1 MAEGNQSDQQS
12 ERLPSL
18 IFGIVA
24 PAYIN
29 TREAAETLKKEISR
43 LGLGYAEENIHT
55 VYITEEILC
64 RSRVHAGRAAYLRDQ
79 PEAGSEINDEDAEN
93 YLSNKFTDW
102 YRTLERIEKEMTR
115 GNKDERARIRKAQE
129 MGDALRNFF
138 AQEIYPAKTSNRGAD
153 PDAILGVLAAE
164 RIRRHFLESS
174 RSESGWMKE
183 GNIVILHRLIL
194 KNEVEALRKLFGE
207 RFYVLGIYSAPENAK
222 DPVAQWRADDIRNCL
237 AQADYLING
246 KKRDTNHPGMER
258 FVRLLFSDWTIGP
271 TWQEYGM
278 FMAWA
283 ASLRSSDISRQV
295 GAAILDEHHSLIA
308 VGTNEVPR
316 PGGGLYWEDPEWDH
330 RDVKESLDSSP
341 YLKAQAAAGVLFRL
355 LEELSR
361 SRKRENDKQRLLK
374 VLQELGVSVKM
385 LSSLHKGD
393 GDPLKIPAEGREFFY
408 RLVKD
413 TRLKS
418 VLDFGRSVHAE
429 MAAITDA
436 ALRGVPLRGCHVFVT
451 TFPCHNCARH
461 IIASGAQD
469 VYYIEPYPKSLVSEL
484 HKNEICLW
492 DEWDKDKNSTGP
504 DDRRVRLKAFFG
516 VAPRFYPTAFG
527 FIPAEDKIED
537 VWKVKKWD
545 ARTAFFRKTLVPFYL
560 GGNSHMVRSLTER
573 VTGNL

>member
-1 MAEGNQSDQQS
+1 MAEGNHSDQQS

-29 TREAAETLKKEISR
+29 TREAAETLKNVISD

-55 VYITEEILC
+55 IYITKEILC
-64 RSRVHAGRAAYLRDQ
+64 RSRVLAGRAVYLRDNPQ
-79 PEAGSEINDEDAEN
+79 AGSEITDDGAED
-93 YLSNKFTDW
+93 YLRNNFKGWYQKF
-102 YRTLERIEKEMTR
+102 ERIENEMTM
-115 GNKDERARIRKAQE
+115 GNKGEPARIRKAQE
-129 MGDALRNFF
+129 MGDALRSFF
-138 AQEIYPAKTSNRGAD
+138 AQEIYPTKTSNRGAD
-153 PDAILGVLAAE
+153 PDAIIGVLAAE
-164 RIRRHFLESS
+164 RIRWHFLESS
-174 RSESGWMKE
+174 QNESGWMKE
-183 GNIVILHRLIL
+183 SNIVILHRLIL

-207 RFYVLGIYSAPENAK
+207 RFYVLGIYSAPEKAK
-222 DPVAQWRADDIRNCL
+222 VRVGQWRADDIRNCL
-237 AQADYLING
+237 AQADYLIDG
-246 KKRDTNHPGMER
+246 KQRKTIRDGMKR

-271 TWQEYGM
+271 TWEEYGM

-295 GAAILDEHHSLIA
+295 GAAILDEHHSLLAI
-308 VGTNEVPR
+308 GTNEVPR

-355 LEELSR
+355 LEELKSR
-361 SRKRENDKQRLLK
+361 ERKNDRQRLLK
-374 VLQELGVSVKM
+374 VLRKLGVSVKM
-385 LSSLHKGD
+385 LSSLLKGD
-393 GDPLKIPAEGREFFY
+393 REARKIAPQGREFFY

-436 ALRGVPLRGCHVFVT
+436 ALRGIPLRGCRVFVT

-484 HKNEICLW
+484 HDTEICLW
-492 DEWDKDKNSTGP
+492 DEDEKCRDN
-504 DDRRVRLKAFFG
+504 DHRRVKLRAFFG

-527 FIPAEDKIED
+527 FIPAEDKIEHI
-537 VWKVKKWD
+537 WEVKQWNP
-545 ARTAFFRKTLVPFYL
+545 RTAFFRKTLVPFYL
-560 GGNSHMVRSLTER
+560 GRKSRMV
-573 VTGNL
+573 